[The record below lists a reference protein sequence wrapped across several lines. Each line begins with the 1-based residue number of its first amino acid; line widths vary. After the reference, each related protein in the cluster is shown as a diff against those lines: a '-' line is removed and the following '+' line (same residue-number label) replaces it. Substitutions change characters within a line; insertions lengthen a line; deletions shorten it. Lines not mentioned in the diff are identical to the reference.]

1 MSNTYRVV
9 RLMKNHL
16 YPTYQLHAYMAN
28 KKTAPRDGLRLAG
41 LITMEWLRQRLG
53 DHAPEEFLRLPE
65 PSAYLSVDDSC
76 LPSLHINSGFLIDIV
91 SLPDQG
97 IWTLDQI
104 QEIHSKCARQYQG
117 ESLKRMLVSR
127 SPEHNWSAVFKR

>member
-28 KKTAPRDGLRLAG
+28 RKTAPHDGLRLAG

-53 DHAPEEFLRLPE
+53 DHAPE
-65 PSAYLSVDDSC
+65 
-76 LPSLHINSGFLIDIV
+76 
-91 SLPDQG
+91 
-97 IWTLDQI
+97 
-104 QEIHSKCARQYQG
+104 
-117 ESLKRMLVSR
+117 
-127 SPEHNWSAVFKR
+127 

>member
-1 MSNTYRVV
+1 MGANKMSNTYRVV
-9 RLMKNHL
+9 RLMKNQL

-65 PSAYLSVDDSC
+65 PSAYLSGAG
-76 LPSLHINSGFLIDIV
+76 PWI
-91 SLPDQG
+91 
-97 IWTLDQI
+97 
-104 QEIHSKCARQYQG
+104 R
-117 ESLKRMLVSR
+117 SR
-127 SPEHNWSAVFKR
+127 KSTASAPGSTRASH

>member
-1 MSNTYRVV
+1 MVVAYNIQKKHPPLIALKMGANKMSNTYRVV

-53 DHAPEEFLRLPE
+53 DHAPEEFCAFR
-65 PSAYLSVDDSC
+65 
-76 LPSLHINSGFLIDIV
+76 
-91 SLPDQG
+91 SLPL
-97 IWTLDQI
+97 I
-104 QEIHSKCARQYQG
+104 
-117 ESLKRMLVSR
+117 
-127 SPEHNWSAVFKR
+127 